1 MASREATVAPRHN
14 LRFDSS
20 HTRNWFVFRV
30 PEDRFTP
37 DDRWGDLLFSSV
49 EHEGALPGFL
59 RRRITSFAELRQQPR
74 WHREDSYEAILG
86 APVDTSWS
94 HSARFAE
101 ESSGHL
107 EAAAVMDRLARGL
120 LWKISDCTFIPGAES
135 VGLIED
141 YDDVRAVVRVV
152 AAGWVSAAPDGLL
165 VTDRGRD
172 VASQLFVDR

>member
-1 MASREATVAPRHN
+1 M
-14 LRFDSS
+14 
-20 HTRNWFVFRV
+20 
-30 PEDRFTP
+30 
-37 DDRWGDLLFSSV
+37 
-49 EHEGALPGFL
+49 
-59 RRRITSFAELRQQPR
+59 
-74 WHREDSYEAILG
+74 
-86 APVDTSWS
+86 DTSWS